1 MRRYSINQIASVI
14 TEDPD
19 ILAEL
24 DTTMDQTMEQ
34 QPPSN
39 PVAIASAT
47 PDMVGTEPKE
57 PIAKPSTAIE
67 VEKQAE
73 VMAGEDPDQ
82 DMMDQIRGQEEA
94 QRQIDLERQRL
105 LEPQMDELRS
115 SMSSLGTGITQGAAA
130 TRTGNDSF
138 SGLDRQMAKIN
149 AIVGNLE
156 KQL

>member
-1 MRRYSINQIASVI
+1 MRQYSINQIASVI

-19 ILAEL
+19 ILTEL

-39 PVAIASAT
+39 PTAIASAT
-47 PDMVGTEPKE
+47 PDDIIEPKPNE
-57 PIAKPSTAIE
+57 PIKPLTAIE
-67 VEKQAE
+67 VENQAE
-73 VMAGEDPDQ
+73 VMTGEDPDQ
-82 DMMDQIRGQEEA
+82 EIMDQIRGQEEA

-105 LEPQMDELRS
+105 LEPQMDELRG
-115 SMSSLGTGITQGAAA
+115 SMSSLGAGITQGAAA

-138 SGLDRQMAKIN
+138 SGLDKQMAKIN